1 MKKVSWL
8 LLMFFCAVVQAKSF
22 YLIRHA
28 EKVDDGSKDPV
39 LTLQGQQR
47 ALNIAHMLSEA
58 AITQVYA
65 TDYQRTQL
73 TAKPLAD
80 HLGLPVTIYDPRE
93 LTAFADQLKA
103 QEGNV
108 LIVGHSNTTPMLV
121 HLLSGEPAFKM
132 SEAEY
137 DNIYQ
142 LVIEAGQITL
152 TQFKSLPMQ
161 SGGNQSTIQK

>member
-1 MKKVSWL
+1 MKKASWL
-8 LLMFFCAVVQAKSF
+8 LLMCFCGLLQAKSF

-28 EKVDDGSKDPV
+28 EKVDDGSKDPA

-47 ALNIAHMLSEA
+47 ALNIAHMLSQA
-58 AITQVYA
+58 GIKQVFA
-65 TDYQRTQL
+65 TNYQRTQL

-80 HLGLPVTIYDPRE
+80 HLGLPVTTYDPQE

-108 LIVGHSNTTPMLV
+108 LIVGHSNTTPLLV
-121 HLLSGEPAFKM
+121 HLLSGEPTFKM
-132 SEAEY
+132 SEAAY
-137 DNIYQ
+137 DNIFQ
-142 LVIEAGQITL
+142 VVIEAGQITL

-161 SGGNQSTIQK
+161 SGE